1 MTPSKI
7 IINRITI
14 MKLDSHLLK
23 RTNLLIL
30 LTSLFLMAC
39 SGGGG
44 TPTATDITAEAT
56 EVPNGSITPFSFS
69 IATPGDRAFFTV
81 TPNPNFQI
89 GSVVG
94 CSGELVG
101 NTYTTG
107 PLSASCTVTTSFTK
121 ITVLP
126 ADAATPILSYVQT
139 KLFQFTWTDVADATF
154 YRLMEQAKTGD
165 GFTQVGPDIAAGV
178 QAFDHIVTLY
188 DRLNAQYILQSCNI
202 DGCTDAPSVSV
213 SGNLAGSIGYF
224 KTSNTGSGDN
234 AGESVSLS
242 ADGNTLAVGAKGES
256 SNATGILDESGAV
269 YVFTLSGTVWS
280 QQAYLKASNPGQLD
294 EFGGAVSL
302 SEDGNT
308 LAVGATGEDSNA
320 TGVGVDDG
328 NDSAE
333 NSGAVYVFRRE
344 PGSTAWR
351 QQAYL
356 KASNTGAQDSF
367 GKSVS
372 VDGNGLSRTIA
383 VGAHREDSD
392 GSDEDDDSAENSGAV
407 YVFFFNGSVWRQQAY
422 LKASNV
428 DANDQFGGAVSLS
441 GDSVTLAVGATGES
455 SNEDHEMIGFPLPTE
470 YNEEDNTVPDSGAVY
485 VFKHS
490 NAVWRQQAYLKA
502 QNSEA
507 GDQFGGSV
515 SLDFDGNT
523 LAVGATGEDS
533 NITGVVVRDGTGAG
547 FGGDQNDNSALDSGA
562 VYVFTDRGALFQNST
577 LDGWLVQS
585 YIKASN
591 NTASGQFGG
600 SVSLSGNNRTLAV
613 GAAFEASSAIGVNG
627 NPSVTAGNSGGA
639 VYVFESLG
647 SSFWNQKA
655 YLKASNGKPGDLFGF
670 SVSLNLDGT
679 TLVSGAPFESTNA
692 SGAVYLY

>member
-14 MKLDSHLLK
+14 MKQDSHFLK

-407 YVFFFNGSVWRQQAY
+407 YVF
-422 LKASNV
+422 
-428 DANDQFGGAVSLS
+428 
-441 GDSVTLAVGATGES
+441 
-455 SNEDHEMIGFPLPTE
+455 
-470 YNEEDNTVPDSGAVY
+470 
-485 VFKHS
+485 KHS